1 MLATMT
7 TFRSTE
13 IGSWR
18 PRRGEGALGRLL
30 LALWLVLASVTVH
43 ADAPDFRVDRVA
55 LRLEEGIYHL
65 DADLRLALSREMA
78 HALNN
83 GLPLAFVL
91 EFELYEPR
99 RLLWDQQ
106 VARLTQEYVLRYH
119 ALSRRYLVFN
129 RNTEQQRSFPTLEA
143 ALKALAHVDDLPV
156 LDQALL
162 RPGQPYLA
170 RVRIGLD
177 EAQLPVP
184 LRVKFFFKRAWK
196 AQSPWAEL
204 TLVRPG

>member
-1 MLATMT
+1 M
-7 TFRSTE
+7 SCE
-13 IGSWR
+13 
-18 PRRGEGALGRLL
+18 RGFYRVAGLL
-30 LALWLVLASVTVH
+30 LLFFLAWPAH

-65 DADLRLALSREMA
+65 DADLHLSLSREMTQ
-78 HALNN
+78 ALNN

-99 RLLWDQQ
+99 RLLWDQR
-106 VARLTQEYVLRYH
+106 VARLTQEYLLRYH

-129 RNTEQQRSFPTLEA
+129 RNTEQQRSFPTLVA
-143 ALKALAHVDDLPV
+143 ALKALAHVNGLPV

-162 RPGQPYLA
+162 QPGRPYLA